1 MPSNAVIYTT
11 KSIWEIHMMSHLTTI
26 QIKMKTLL
34 KNTVETQYAYILI
47 CSQKLTA
54 PPNNAKT
61 EN

>member
-1 MPSNAVIYTT
+1 
-11 KSIWEIHMMSHLTTI
+11 MMSHLTTT

-34 KNTVETQYAYILI
+34 KNTVETQYTYILI